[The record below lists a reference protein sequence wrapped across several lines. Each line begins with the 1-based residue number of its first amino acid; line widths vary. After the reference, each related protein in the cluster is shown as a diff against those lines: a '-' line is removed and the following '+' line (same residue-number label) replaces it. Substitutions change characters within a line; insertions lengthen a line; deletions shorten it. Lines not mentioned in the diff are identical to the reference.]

1 MEIRRHQVTFDRLD
15 DATWSAWRQLATAV
29 IGDSMGR
36 AGCMCAAI
44 KSLSPGV
51 KLVGHARTVT
61 TMVGDNSTIHA
72 ALEFLQSGDVLVI
85 DAGGSCEVAIWGAVI
100 TEAAVMRGVAGVVID
115 GAARDVDE
123 LRRRGF
129 PVFLRGV
136 TPRGPHKGHGGV
148 IDGPVAAGGV
158 AVSPGDVIVGDD
170 DGVVVVPLAVQG
182 NILAKARDRLDTERR
197 WLDSIRAGK
206 TTREIVGIPP
216 ASLV

>member
-1 MEIRRHQVTFDRLD
+1 MEIRRHQVTFERLD

-51 KLVGHARTVT
+51 TLAGHARTVT

-100 TEAAVMRGVAGVVID
+100 TEAAGD
-115 GAARDVDE
+115 DARTGIFDSGDPYLSERVDE
-123 LRRRGF
+123 LLEDF
-129 PVFLRGV
+129 
-136 TPRGPHKGHGGV
+136 
-148 IDGPVAAGGV
+148 
-158 AVSPGDVIVGDD
+158 
-170 DGVVVVPLAVQG
+170 
-182 NILAKARDRLDTERR
+182 
-197 WLDSIRAGK
+197 GK
-206 TTREIVGIPP
+206 
-216 ASLV
+216 S